1 MDSLSAKS
9 QKALDHEH
17 ETARPGRSNPG
28 NLRDQVAVSEGR
40 SKWHIPTPTSA
51 DVYSGNMESSQQSD
65 DSMHSVSLPDFVS
78 RFPTPSTMDYTEK
91 ITTEEIA
98 LIPTQQPMTLEPL
111 LTATTDLDCGKTE
124 GGVIDEATLLTYLNQ
139 TQQPIIV
146 EPPYRRKYPPMA
158 LAKIAGHLKQRGVPY
173 QFVRQYGFEQCDVA
187 FVTSLFTYDAP
198 HVLATIEAI
207 HSWQPN
213 ATIIVG
219 GIYATLMTKH
229 IRERC
234 PYVLV
239 FSGYSKHLDQLDPVY
254 DHDWHIEEPWEKFSF
269 VFTTRGCPS
278 RCAYCAVP
286 RIEPGLWINPRW
298 KDLIDEHPYTMIS
311 DNNLSSMPEDHLR
324 AVIDHLQKTG
334 KRVVFDNGFDCKF
347 ITDEMAGL
355 LAKLRYTRSGM
366 RMAFDRIEE
375 DGVFQQA
382 VERLKKAGVPK
393 SQITAYCLFN
403 FNDRPQDANY
413 RMETCKNLGIRPYP
427 QRFAPLNQVDRKGTF
442 TGKYW
447 THNLARIFRHF
458 WLMAGYNSKMTFP
471 EFAMRVEELT
481 KGKMQMAPE
490 DWAAW
495 EKERQVIK
503 KASGAG
509 SYGDYNNRV
518 NEWS

>member
-324 AVIDHLQKTG
+324 AVIDHLQ
-334 KRVVFDNGFDCKF
+334 
-347 ITDEMAGL
+347 
-355 LAKLRYTRSGM
+355 
-366 RMAFDRIEE
+366 
-375 DGVFQQA
+375 
-382 VERLKKAGVPK
+382 
-393 SQITAYCLFN
+393 
-403 FNDRPQDANY
+403 
-413 RMETCKNLGIRPYP
+413 
-427 QRFAPLNQVDRKGTF
+427 
-442 TGKYW
+442 
-447 THNLARIFRHF
+447 
-458 WLMAGYNSKMTFP
+458 
-471 EFAMRVEELT
+471 
-481 KGKMQMAPE
+481 
-490 DWAAW
+490 
-495 EKERQVIK
+495 
-503 KASGAG
+503 
-509 SYGDYNNRV
+509 
-518 NEWS
+518 